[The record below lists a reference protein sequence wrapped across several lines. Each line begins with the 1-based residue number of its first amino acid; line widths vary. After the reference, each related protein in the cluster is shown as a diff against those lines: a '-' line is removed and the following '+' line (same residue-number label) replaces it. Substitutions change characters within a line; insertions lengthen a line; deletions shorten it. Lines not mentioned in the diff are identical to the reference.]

1 MSVVQQPAD
10 LEKCTD
16 RLSHE
21 CIPAAKPVVSSYSA
35 VQQQAAVPVPLQPA
49 LVADG
54 SQPVEGQPNL
64 TRSGRVSRPPEG
76 FSQLFAEGVK
86 TVLLSLVNPCNQEL
100 AQTVLKNWLNT

>member
-1 MSVVQQPAD
+1 MSVVQQPAG

-21 CIPAAKPVVSSYSA
+21 CIPAAKPVA
-35 VQQQAAVPVPLQPA
+35 VPLQPA

-54 SQPVEGQPNL
+54 SQPVEGQPDL
-64 TRSGRVSRPPEG
+64 TQSGRVSRPPEA

>member
-1 MSVVQQPAD
+1 MSVVQQPAG

-35 VQQQAAVPVPLQPA
+35 VQQPAAVPLQPA

-54 SQPVEGQPNL
+54 SQPVEGQPDL
-64 TRSGRVSRPPEG
+64 TQSGRVSRPPEG
-76 FSQLFAEGVK
+76 FRQLFVEGVK